1 MTLTDKN
8 RPTWFTVFNPFRTIR
23 GDIDHV
29 CPCSF
34 GTPRPIWSLSDANT
48 GKLLETFAGSK
59 TSAIQ
64 RATELLNR

>member
-8 RPTWFTVFNPFRTIR
+8 RPTWFTVFNPFRTIQ

-34 GTPRPIWSLSDANT
+34 GTPRAIWRLYDAKT
-48 GKLLETFAGSK
+48 QELLETFTGSK